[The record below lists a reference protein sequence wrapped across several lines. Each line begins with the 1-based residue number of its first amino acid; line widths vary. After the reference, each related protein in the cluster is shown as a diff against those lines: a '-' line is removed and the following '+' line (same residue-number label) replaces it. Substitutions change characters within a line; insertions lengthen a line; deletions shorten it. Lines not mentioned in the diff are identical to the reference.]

1 MSQNKDWDVCSCG
14 HCSGVSY
21 WYQDK
26 LLVPS
31 VATVA
36 PAHELFPAAARGDYD
51 EAREIFARSPKAAGA
66 LLRLCLQKL
75 LVELGQKGKNIND
88 DIGAL
93 VQKGLPVFVQQA
105 LDYCRVIG
113 NNAVHPLEINLDE
126 TPETAIVLFE
136 MLNVIVDQQIAQ
148 PQRIAGYYK
157 TLPEGAKAAIEKRD
171 GSAAKVDTAIAAEPA
186 RSTGPA
192 K

>member
-1 MSQNKDWDVCSCG
+1 M
-14 HCSGVSY
+14 
-21 WYQDK
+21 
-26 LLVPS
+26 
-31 VATVA
+31 A
-36 PAHELFPAAARGDYD
+36 PAHELFPAAARGDYE

-75 LVELGQKGKNIND
+75 LVELGQKGKYIND
-88 DIGAL
+88 DIGEL
-93 VQKGLPVFVQQA
+93 VKAGLPVFVQQA

-136 MLNVIVDQQIAQ
+136 MLNVIVDHQIAQ
-148 PQRIAGYYK
+148 PQRIAAYYA
-157 TLPEGAKAAIEKRD
+157 TLPDGARAAIERRD
-171 GSAAKVDTAIAAEPA
+171 GTAAKSGEQTTATPA
-186 RSTGPA
+186 RAAGSP